1 MKRLIFGAFAAF
13 AAFAAWWIYLN
24 VVNRPTDPDVIE
36 LKASWAE
43 LEASVAGLV
52 STISPKP

>member
-1 MKRLIFGAFAAF
+1 MKRLIFWAFAVFGAFAA
-13 AAFAAWWIYLN
+13 WGIYLN
-24 VVNRPTDPDVIE
+24 VVNRPNDPDVIE
-36 LKASWAE
+36 LKASWAD